1 MANFDP
7 RINAFR
13 ADLAAEALKGAVD
26 AQRFVEG
33 KAATV
38 QRGTVSLRKHPQV
51 DAGMQTQLLYGERFT
66 VYDEQDGWA
75 WGQAELDH
83 YVGYVKAGALLA
95 SSSDATHRV
104 TVLATPVLP
113 APDIKRAALDL
124 LPMNAKVRMVEKK
137 NRFAKIEDGRFV
149 YAAHLVPHSDRCK
162 DWVGVAEN
170 FLGVPYLWGGKT
182 NAGCDCSGLV
192 QTALEM
198 AGIAAPRDTDM
209 MEQALGR
216 SLELSDSLEGLLRGD
231 LVFWKGHMGVMLDAK
246 RLLHANVF
254 HMQVAIEPLREAVER
269 IAQSEG
275 AIRKI
280 KRML

>member
-1 MANFDP
+1 MAALDP

-13 ADLAAEALKGAVD
+13 ADLAAAALKGAVD

-38 QRGTVSLRKHPQV
+38 LRGTVSLRKHPQM
-51 DAGMQTQLLYGERFT
+51 DAGMETQLLYGERFT
-66 VYDEQDGWA
+66 VYDEKDGWA

-83 YVGYVKAGALLA
+83 YVGYVDAEALLA
-95 SSSDATHRV
+95 SSLDSTHRV
-104 TVLATPVLP
+104 AVLATPVLP

-124 LPMNAKVRMVEKK
+124 LPMNAKVRVVGEE
-137 NRFAKIEDGRFV
+137 NRFAKIENGGFV

-162 DWVGVAEN
+162 DWVGVAQG

-182 NAGCDCSGLV
+182 NAGCDCSGLF

-216 SLELSDSLEGLLRGD
+216 TLDVSDGLDGLLRGD
-231 LVFWKGHMGVMLDAK
+231 LVFWKGHMGVMLDAT

-254 HMQVAIEPLREAVER
+254 HMQVAIELLREAVER